1 MQLTVGL
8 WLADGPGA
16 CGGVP
21 RHGSVEGGGV
31 GARVSEHFL
40 TLPPSSVSYRP
51 LEPQIGN
58 KINSFSAFLSMC
70 GYYFLEEKKYHDF
83 RDRRMNCHILSL

>member
-21 RHGSVEGGGV
+21 RYGSVEGGGV

-40 TLPPSSVSYRP
+40 TLLFAITVEGGPR
-51 LEPQIGN
+51 N
-58 KINSFSAFLSMC
+58 
-70 GYYFLEEKKYHDF
+70 
-83 RDRRMNCHILSL
+83 